1 MLTYDLHSR
10 GELSLFEFLYRS
22 IKNDILTGQLQPSER
37 LPSKRTFA
45 RHLGISTITIEAA
58 YRQLVAEGYVYARER
73 SGYYVADVAPV
84 SSPTLASALAYSP
97 IGAEQPFS
105 HASSLVSH
113 EVAHYQND
121 SLHNRAQH
129 EQYEQ
134 HGAHGQ
140 VEQYKQDKQYEQHI
154 LADFSRPA
162 SHAHRQA
169 ARLWERTLRSTFS
182 HESEATLFREHTA
195 RGSMRLREAIAQYLL
210 RSRGMHVEPEA
221 IVIAAGAKL
230 LYSLCALMN
239 PRARTIALEDPGYPV
254 LCQVYTAFGKR
265 VQGISQDEHGLLVSE
280 LALKNVQIAHVMPS
294 HQFPSGHL
302 MSISRR
308 YELLSWAYDGAREI
322 IEDDFDWEFRLAGR
336 PIPSLQSIDAQGK
349 VIYISTFSVSLSPA
363 LRIAYAVFPDA
374 LNERVEHA
382 LACFSQTVSTIDQI
396 ALARALESGDY
407 ERHISRFRAYAR
419 RVRDELISALQSSPI
434 GNRLIFGQ
442 VDNGLHFVLGVR
454 TEAYARDIAR
464 VCRSSGVIMAPLDA
478 YCLEQTTAHD
488 GYARF
493 VMQYSGVDPQH
504 IHEAVLAFV
513 RAVKE
518 CE

>member
-22 IKNDILTGQLQPSER
+22 IKHDILTGHLQPSER

-58 YRQLVAEGYVYARER
+58 YRQLIAEGYVYARER
-73 SGYYVADVAPV
+73 SGYYVADVAPA
-84 SSPTLASALAYSP
+84 SSPTLASALAYSS
-97 IGAEQPFS
+97 IGAGQPFS
-105 HASSLVSH
+105 HASSLVSR
-113 EVAHYQND
+113 EAAHYQND
-121 SLHNRAQH
+121 SLHNHAQH

-134 HGAHGQ
+134 YGAH
-140 VEQYKQDKQYEQHI
+140 EQIEQHEQHI

-182 HESEATLFREHTA
+182 HESEATLFREHTT
-195 RGSMRLREAIAQYLL
+195 RGSMRLRKAIAQYLL
-210 RSRGMHVEPEA
+210 RSRGMHVKPEA

-230 LYSLCALMN
+230 LYSLCALMT

-280 LALKNVQIAHVMPS
+280 LALKNAQIAHVMPS

-349 VIYISTFSVSLSPA
+349 VIYISTFSVSLTPA

-374 LNERVEHA
+374 LNEQVEHT

-407 ERHISRFRAYAR
+407 ERHISRYRTYAR
-419 RVRDELISALQSSPI
+419 RVRDELISALQDSPI
-434 GNRLIFGQ
+434 GNRLIFEY

-454 TEAYARDIAR
+454 TEASVRDIAR
-464 VCRSSGVIMAPLDA
+464 VCRTSGVIMAPLDT

-504 IHEAVLAFV
+504 IREAVLAFA

>member
-22 IKNDILTGQLQPSER
+22 IKHDILTGQLQPSER

-58 YRQLVAEGYVYARER
+58 YRQLIAEGYVYAHER
-73 SGYYVADVAPV
+73 SGYYVADVAPA
-84 SSPTLASALAYSP
+84 SSPTLTSALAYSP

-105 HASSLVSH
+105 RESSRASR
-113 EVAHYQND
+113 EAAHYQNA

-134 HGAHGQ
+134 YGAHGQ
-140 VEQYKQDKQYEQHI
+140 IEQHEQHI

-182 HESEATLFREHTA
+182 HESEATLFREHTT
-195 RGSMRLREAIAQYLL
+195 RGSMRLRKAIAQYLL

-230 LYSLCALMN
+230 LYSLCALMT

-280 LALKNVQIAHVMPS
+280 LAPKDAQIAHVMPS

-349 VIYISTFSVSLSPA
+349 VIYISTFSVSLTPA

-374 LNERVEHA
+374 LNEQVEHA

-407 ERHISRFRAYAR
+407 ERHISRYRTYAR
-419 RVRDELISALQSSPI
+419 RVRDELISALQDSPI
-434 GNRLIFGQ
+434 GNHLIFEY

-454 TEAYARDIAR
+454 TEASARDIAR
-464 VCRSSGVIMAPLDA
+464 VCRTSGVIMAPLDA

-493 VMQYSGVDPQH
+493 VMQYSGVEPQH
-504 IHEAVLAFV
+504 IREAVLAFA